1 MYYGTIYR
9 VGVKIM
15 QIKNNYDIFWEKK
28 GSNSESGT
36 GVFNGELGIIEK
48 IDNIEKQIKV
58 KFDDE
63 KIVWYQFSEL
73 DQLEHA
79 YAITV
84 HKAQRK

>member
-1 MYYGTIYR
+1 
-9 VGVKIM
+9 M
-15 QIKNNYDIFWEKK
+15 QVKNNYDIYWEKK
-28 GSNSESGT
+28 GKSAEDGISENGT

-48 IDNIEKQIKV
+48 IDDLEKQIKV
-58 KFDDE
+58 KFDDD
-63 KIVWYQFSEL
+63 KIVWYQYAEL